1 MRGIS
6 KVFSIGISWKYTVQD
21 WSLSPSGLF
30 SLTCYQG
37 YLGKTDR
44 QKGKRTDREE
54 SWIPPLHT
62 TLSRMSEN
70 SFCIAWRFEVITQ
83 LPKCRVLSPVKG
95 VQRRKPTAKNRP
107 KAKPKAFILYLDPG
121 EQRWKFKEIRTTD
134 FSSQASKNSPAAGVH
149 WVGTRQ
155 PSLGASGGMC
165 SHNLLRKAASDRSLP
180 DLQGHGSFI
189 MPPSHSTVIASRGRP
204 GAANTCRESTKDD
217 ISEEMSKLV

>member
-1 MRGIS
+1 M
-6 KVFSIGISWKYTVQD
+6 
-21 WSLSPSGLF
+21 
-30 SLTCYQG
+30 
-37 YLGKTDR
+37 
-44 QKGKRTDREE
+44 
-54 SWIPPLHT
+54 
-62 TLSRMSEN
+62 
-70 SFCIAWRFEVITQ
+70 ITQ

-107 KAKPKAFILYLDPG
+107 KARPKAFILYLDPG

-155 PSLGASGGMC
+155 PSLGASSGMC

-189 MPPSHSTVIASRGRP
+189 MPPSPFHGHCQQGKAWSSQHLQGINRGWHFRR
-204 GAANTCRESTKDD
+204 NVKTCLRE
-217 ISEEMSKLV
+217 LA